1 MKNEKEIIDSL
12 VTQNTELKL
21 KIIMLENICDKLNDY
36 ISDNNLRHK
45 RFVTEDEKYLNYD
58 EYKKLQ
64 TIVIPE
70 TRYLILVEEDDKEW
84 TRKIKRNYF

>member
-12 VTQNTELKL
+12 HTQNTELKL
-21 KIIMLENICDKLNDY
+21 RIIMLENICDKLNDF

-45 RFVTEDEKYLNYD
+45 RFVTEDEKYINYD

-70 TRYLILVEEDDKEW
+70 TRYLILVEEDDKE
-84 TRKIKRNYF
+84 

>member
-1 MKNEKEIIDSL
+1 
-12 VTQNTELKL
+12 
-21 KIIMLENICDKLNDY
+21 MLENICDKLNDF

-45 RFVTEDEKYLNYD
+45 RFVTEDEKYINYD

-70 TRYLILVEEDDKEW
+70 TRYLILVEEDDKE
-84 TRKIKRNYF
+84 